1 MNTILLI
8 LCSIVTLEFFLLLKI
23 MSKLTSF
30 QNYLQDIKKILFSK
44 QTSDLQKEKMIR
56 KYSLKLLIE
65 TIKILSLILVILF
78 PFILLII
85 VDYFV
90 QFRFFSLLVS
100 LKGFLISFA
109 IFIIYGN
116 LRSYVFK

>member
-8 LCSIVTLEFFLLLKI
+8 LCSIITLEFFLLFKI
-23 MSKLTSF
+23 MSKLNSF
-30 QNYLQDIKKILFSK
+30 KNYFRDIKKILFSK
-44 QTSDLQKEKMIR
+44 KTSDLKKEKMIR

-65 TIKILSLILVILF
+65 TFKILSLILIIFF
-78 PFILLII
+78 PFILLIVI
-85 VDYFV
+85 DYFI
-90 QFRFFSLLVS
+90 QFRFFNLLVS
-100 LKGFLISFA
+100 IKGFLISFA

>member
-1 MNTILLI
+1 M
-8 LCSIVTLEFFLLLKI
+8 
-23 MSKLTSF
+23 
-30 QNYLQDIKKILFSK
+30 LFSK
-44 QTSDLQKEKMIR
+44 QTSDLKKEKMIR

-65 TIKILSLILVILF
+65 TVKIFLLILVILF
-78 PFILLII
+78 PFILLIV

-100 LKGFLISFA
+100 LKGILISFA
-109 IFIIYGN
+109 VFMVYGN

>member
-23 MSKLTSF
+23 MSKLKSF
-30 QNYLQDIKKILFSK
+30 QNYLQDIIKILFSK
-44 QTSDLQKEKMIR
+44 ETSDLKKEKMIR
-56 KYSLKLLIE
+56 KYSAKLLIE
-65 TIKILSLILVILF
+65 TFKILLLTLVIFL

-90 QFRFFSLLVS
+90 QFRFLQILPSDQS
-100 LKGFLISFA
+100 
-109 IFIIYGN
+109 IFIKRHKKII
-116 LRSYVFK
+116 LFIS

>member
-23 MSKLTSF
+23 MLKLKSF
-30 QNYLQDIKKILFSK
+30 QNYLLDIKKILFSK
-44 QTSDLQKEKMIR
+44 KTSDLKKEKMIR
-56 KYSLKLLIE
+56 KYSLKLLTE
-65 TIKILSLILVILF
+65 TIKIFLLILVIF
-78 PFILLII
+78 CPFILLIV

-100 LKGFLISFA
+100 LKGILISFA

>member
-8 LCSIVTLEFFLLLKI
+8 LCSVITLELFLLLKI
-23 MSKLTSF
+23 MPELKLF
-30 QNYLQDIKKILFSK
+30 QNCFLDIKKILFSK
-44 QTSDLQKEKMIR
+44 QVSDLEKEKIVR
-56 KYSLKLLIE
+56 KYSLKLLIK
-65 TIKILSLILVILF
+65 TVKIFLSILVILL

-85 VDYFV
+85 LDYFI
-90 QFRFFSLLVS
+90 QFKFLSLLIS

>member
-1 MNTILLI
+1 MLLI
-8 LCSIVTLEFFLLLKI
+8 LCCITTLEFFLLFKI
-23 MSKLTSF
+23 MSRLKSI
-30 QNYLQDIKKILFSK
+30 QNYLLDIKKIFFLK
-44 QTSDLQKEKMIR
+44 QTSDLKKEKMIR

-65 TIKILSLILVILF
+65 TVKIFLLILIVFF
-78 PFILLII
+78 PFILLIV

-100 LKGFLISFA
+100 LKGILISFA
-109 IFIIYGN
+109 VFMVYGN

>member
-23 MSKLTSF
+23 MSKLKSF
-30 QNYLQDIKKILFSK
+30 QNYLQDIIKILFSK
-44 QTSDLQKEKMIR
+44 ETSDLKKEKMIR
-56 KYSLKLLIE
+56 KYSAKLLIE
-65 TIKILSLILVILF
+65 TFKILLLTLVIFL

-100 LKGFLISFA
+100 LKGILISFA

>member
-8 LCSIVTLEFFLLLKI
+8 LCSIITLEFFLLFKI
-23 MSKLTSF
+23 MSKLNSF
-30 QNYLQDIKKILFSK
+30 KNYFEDIKKILFSK
-44 QTSDLQKEKMIR
+44 KTSDLKKEKMIR

-65 TIKILSLILVILF
+65 TFKILSLILIIFF
-78 PFILLII
+78 PFILLIVI
-85 VDYFV
+85 DYFI
-90 QFRFFSLLVS
+90 QFRFFNLLVS
-100 LKGFLISFA
+100 IKGFLISFA